1 MSEQI
6 PFVDVIVLS
15 WNRSE
20 STIATL
26 QNILAQEG
34 VFPEIWVIDQG
45 SEKNEIEKLSG
56 FTVEIKQIHLLKNDE
71 NIGVPAG
78 RNQGMKLGHHDFIFC
93 IDNDAIF
100 ETKKALS
107 SAIHRFEQDR
117 NIAVIGFKIKLFT
130 RDQLDYGSWV
140 YPKPLLNRQD
150 EEFNATRFCGAGHAI
165 RRSSLEE
172 TSYYDESLFFY
183 WEELDLS
190 YKLINLGYKII
201 YFPEVT
207 VLHKVSDE
215 NRVSWNNDRFYF
227 LVRNALYLHWK
238 YYRSGFQFFLMAMG
252 YLIKSF
258 RNKIVSQAW
267 RGIIEAQKM
276 CISTATARTQSLSG
290 KSLAYIRE
298 YDIKPRG
305 NIVKRIKFEILGELP
320 GKNR

>member
-1 MSEQI
+1 MTEI
-6 PFVDVIVLS
+6 PSVDVVVLS

-26 QNILAQEG
+26 LNILAQEG

-45 SEKNEIEKLSG
+45 SEPQELEKLRT
-56 FTVEIKQIHLLKNDE
+56 FTTSYSQIHLFENLK

-78 RNQGMKLGHHDFIFC
+78 RNQGMRLGHNDFIFC

-100 ETKKALS
+100 ETPCDLIKT
-107 SAIHRFEQDR
+107 IRRFEQDSS
-117 NIAVIGFKIKLFT
+117 IAVIGFRIKLFLIG
-130 RDQLDYGSWV
+130 QLDLDSWV
-140 YPKPLLNRQD
+140 YPKPLLNQQD
-150 EEFNATRFCGAGHAI
+150 EEFYTTRFCGAGHAI
-165 RRSSLEE
+165 RRSCLEE

-207 VLHKVSDE
+207 VLHKVSKE
-215 NRVSWNNDRFYF
+215 NRISWNNDRFYF
-227 LVRNALYLHWK
+227 LVRNALYLRWK

-252 YLIKSF
+252 YLLKSF
-258 RNKIVSQAW
+258 RNKVSSQAL
-267 RGIIEAQKM
+267 RGIRDAQNM
-276 CISTATARTQSLSG
+276 CNNPSKAKTQLLS
-290 KSLAYIRE
+290 KNSLAYIRE
-298 YDIKPRG
+298 YDTKPRG
-305 NIVKRIKFEILGELP
+305 NIVKRLKYEILGELP